1 MKKKN
6 RQNRPNPDE
15 VGTGAGNLPTPPK
28 LRLEDVTYRY
38 SEHTPFEVCALDH
51 VSLDIRAGVLTGIIG
66 HTGSGKS
73 TMVQLFNGLTR
84 PASGQVLLDGVDI
97 WARPKEIGQVRYRVG
112 LVMQYPEYQLF
123 EETVEA
129 DIAYGPRNMRLG
141 EEEIRARVHEAAA
154 FVGLEEELLDKSPF
168 DLSGGQKRRVAIAGI
183 MAMRPEVLVL
193 DEPAAGLDPQGR
205 RTIFEGIRAYNRRTG
220 CTVIIVSHSMEDMAQ
235 YCDDVVVMAHA
246 KVLMSGSRDEVF
258 ARADELEAVG
268 LDIPQIT
275 RLAVLLR
282 RGGMPIPAGI
292 YTTEAAVEALIAAFE
307 QTDEPTTDDETDA
320 WWKLPHRQEGRGRL

>member
-6 RQNRPNPDE
+6 RRKGEAPSSVGNPAPTHIFNQNDN
-15 VGTGAGNLPTPPK
+15 PK
-28 LRLEDVTYRY
+28 LRLENISFRY
-38 SEHTPFEVCALDH
+38 SPDTPFEVRALDS
-51 VSLDIRAGVLTGIIG
+51 VSLDIRRGALTGIIG

-73 TMVQLFNGLTR
+73 TLVQLLNGLTK
-84 PASGQVLLDGVDI
+84 PESGRVLLDGTDI
-97 WARPKEIGQVRYRVG
+97 WADPRAIGKIRFRVG

-123 EETVEA
+123 EETVAA
-129 DIAYGPRNMRLG
+129 DIAFGPRNMGLS
-141 EEEIRARVHEAAA
+141 EEEIAARVSESVA
-154 FVGLEEELLDKSPF
+154 FVGLSRDLLDKSPF

-205 RTIFEGIRAYNRRTG
+205 HTIFEGIRDYNRRTG

-246 KVLMSGSRDEVF
+246 RVLMAGSRDEVF

-275 RLAVLLR
+275 RLSILLR
-282 RGGMPIPAGI
+282 RGGMPIPAGL
-292 YTTEAAVEALIAAFE
+292 YTPDAAEDALIRAF
-307 QTDEPTTDDETDA
+307 
-320 WWKLPHRQEGRGRL
+320 RGEGRDES